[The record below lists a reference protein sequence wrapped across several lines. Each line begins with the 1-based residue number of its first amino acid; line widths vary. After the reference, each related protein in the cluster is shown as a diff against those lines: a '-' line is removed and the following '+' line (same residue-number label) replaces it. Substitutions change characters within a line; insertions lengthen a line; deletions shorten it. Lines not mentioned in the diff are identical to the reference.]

1 MHKIAATTFK
11 NPSIARL
18 TNTAA
23 LEICGTDALVFLQG
37 QLSQN
42 IASIEQGQSAFAG
55 LSNPKGRL
63 LCVCHVYKFKENGFW
78 VILPIT
84 LSENVKTHFTKYIM
98 RSKVSIE
105 IKKDLVLYGAWNN
118 AVLECEHKFI
128 MFEHCDLIIGINNTA
143 ISPIT
148 LVNESEWHFEKIQ
161 QGIPDIVPETQEHF
175 VAQMLNLD
183 RLNGISFDK
192 GCYTGQEIIARM
204 QHLGR
209 IKRRMLL
216 VTIKEAQMPG
226 DKIQLGEKNIGEIV
240 NVSNSGSAHL
250 ALAVMQMDQL
260 NKAREQNPEKM
271 EFENFTIMKLPYSL
285 DA

>member
-1 MHKIAATTFK
+1 M
-11 NPSIARL
+11 N
-18 TNTAA
+18 
-23 LEICGTDALVFLQG
+23 
-37 QLSQN
+37 
-42 IASIEQGQSAFAG
+42 
-55 LSNPKGRL
+55 
-63 LCVCHVYKFKENGFW
+63 
-78 VILPIT
+78 
-84 LSENVKTHFTKYIM
+84 
-98 RSKVSIE
+98 
-105 IKKDLVLYGAWNN
+105 
-118 AVLECEHKFI
+118 
-128 MFEHCDLIIGINNTA
+128 
-143 ISPIT
+143 PIT
-148 LVNESEWHFEKIQ
+148 LVDESEWHFEKIQ
-161 QGIPDIVPETQEHF
+161 QGIPDISPETQEHF

-216 VTIKEAQMPG
+216 LTISEAHKPG

-240 NVSNSGSAHL
+240 NVSNLGSLHL

-260 NKAREQNPEKM
+260 NKAREQNPEKT